1 VGISTLRIN
10 NEHKQ
15 HLLNPAGKRMNNQN
29 RLLDDAIK
37 IGSEAEIDA
46 RDIKIDLERQ
56 SRQLEGTGNNV
67 HRIHGNLSAGNKL
80 IDAMMRHEM
89 RNK

>member
-1 VGISTLRIN
+1 MAIITLRIN

-15 HLLNPAGKRMNNQN
+15 HLLNPTGNRLNNQN

-46 RDIKIDLERQ
+46 RDIKIDLDRQ
-56 SRQLEGTGNNV
+56 NRQLEQTNTNV

-80 IDAMMRHEM
+80 VDTMLRHEM